1 MIKKGIIYVILFLN
15 LSCNHPKIVYNDYN
29 YIKKIDKEYF
39 TKGAVIFPENR
50 LELFIIKAENGKLSK
65 ERIVNNKKEK
75 LKDRASYLL
84 NYNND
89 KLYVLFYKD
98 TDWGA
103 ESQNVKIYYY
113 DKDLKLKKFNDKEYI
128 FDNNTDEKIENKVN
142 GVSSIK
148 YIINSNLYINFNE
161 KGGFENDERIVKNEY
176 AEIFDYDEKT
186 GELYLT
192 TGSEKNGKTY
202 VYDIDSKKLR
212 IESSNDNQKQ
222 FLKNIFKLDKENI
235 LYTKKNLLIKKNLR
249 TKKEKIL
256 YKAYNEI
263 NNIQSLNKKNTLLAL
278 SVWNHES
285 FINFLL
291 RYINKWKSDHDV
303 IYDLQ
308 ENKVYMLETG
318 NIDLIEKEEQLRL
331 TNEIINYG
339 LEKT

>member
-65 ERIVNNKKEK
+65 KKIVNNKKEK

-84 NYNND
+84 NYNNN

-103 ESQNVKIYYY
+103 EFQNVKIYYY
-113 DKDLKLKKFNDKEYI
+113 DKNFKLKKFNDKEYI
-128 FDNNTDEKIENKVN
+128 FDNNTNEKIGNRVN

-148 YIINSNLYINFNE
+148 YIINNNLYINFNG

-186 GELYLT
+186 ENLYLT

-202 VYDIDSKKLR
+202 VYEINSKK
-212 IESSNDNQKQ
+212 
-222 FLKNIFKLDKENI
+222 
-235 LYTKKNLLIKKNLR
+235 LR

-263 NNIQSLNKKNTLLAL
+263 NNIQSLNKKNTLLVL

-318 NIDLIEKEEQLRL
+318 NFDLLEKEEQLRL
-331 TNEIINYG
+331 TNEIITYG
-339 LEKT
+339 LEKNK

>member
-65 ERIVNNKKEK
+65 KKIVNNKKEK

-84 NYNND
+84 NYNNN

-103 ESQNVKIYYY
+103 EFQNVKIYYY
-113 DKDLKLKKFNDKEYI
+113 DKNFKLKKFNDKEYI
-128 FDNNTDEKIENKVN
+128 FDNNTNEKIGNRVN

-148 YIINSNLYINFNE
+148 YIINNNLYINFNG

-186 GELYLT
+186 ENLYLT

-202 VYDIDSKKLR
+202 VYEINSKKLR
-212 IESSNDNQKQ
+212 TENSNDNQRQ
-222 FLKNIFKLDKENI
+222 FLKNIFKLDEENI
-235 LYTKKNLLIKKNLR
+235 LYTKKKFLLIKK
-249 TKKEKIL
+249 KKK
-256 YKAYNEI
+256 
-263 NNIQSLNKKNTLLAL
+263 
-278 SVWNHES
+278 
-285 FINFLL
+285 F
-291 RYINKWKSDHDV
+291 
-303 IYDLQ
+303 
-308 ENKVYMLETG
+308 
-318 NIDLIEKEEQLRL
+318 
-331 TNEIINYG
+331 
-339 LEKT
+339 